1 MVDRR
6 FTGRYQ
12 KTIGGKDLGRRLHF
26 QLIGICGMIAN
37 STTASALSKLN
48 RLDCRTFER
57 RSMYD
62 NTSINWKS
70 SFPPILL
77 HQDNPASMDFIE
89 GMMLAQLL
97 AQDAIRGNEDSKILP
112 MSINIARRTLT
123 LQWETWLCIERI
135 SADVL

>member
-1 MVDRR
+1 
-6 FTGRYQ
+6 
-12 KTIGGKDLGRRLHF
+12 
-26 QLIGICGMIAN
+26 
-37 STTASALSKLN
+37 
-48 RLDCRTFER
+48 
-57 RSMYD
+57 MYD